1 MADETAD
8 YFRQK
13 AEQCRRLAAQIPN
26 QHDPMVTSLLAMAV
40 EFEAKA
46 VALTAQEV
54 SERQTDTVKDDKPEP
69 PPAGA
74 SKTASRRPRRPKR

>member
-13 AEQCRRLAAQIPN
+13 AEQCRRLAAQISD
-26 QHDPMVTSLLAMAV
+26 QHDPIVTNLLSLAV

-54 SERQTDTVKDDKPEP
+54 SERQTDMVEDKPAP
-69 PPAGA
+69 LPAA
-74 SKTASRRPRRPKR
+74 APKARRRKPKR

>member
-54 SERQTDTVKDDKPEP
+54 SERQTDTVEDKPAVAP
-69 PPAGA
+69 KA
-74 SKTASRRPRRPKR
+74 RRRKPKR